1 MAIIRVGDKATAPSV
16 RPSKILDFANSKQ
29 LSDVEFSRSTTAT
42 YYDGET
48 QTLSDHNLLKD
59 SGAPN
64 GANWSRSGCSTQ
76 PSTSSNPFGEGTGA
90 YTIVE
95 DTNSAWHYIMQY
107 NSSGLYHYGAGRY
120 CVSAYVKPA
129 GRNWVLLR
137 PHYGSPVNAW
147 FDLSNGTVG
156 TVDSGVTANI
166 WDVGN
171 GWYRIS
177 HSYNYPS
184 TPTYYQLMIE
194 PSNDATTYQ
203 GDGTSGLHIWGLQT
217 EYDVM
222 KPGKYVE
229 SSSSAPKIEYQNKM
243 LTASVNQP
251 VFDHNPLNGESLGLR
266 VESARTNLYTL
277 SENRTSMS
285 YLSGSAVVDFQT
297 GIYAP
302 DGQTGTVALFRD
314 SGTTFSVA
322 DIYQQLTLNNTYTMS
337 CYVKANGPNCGL
349 VGINVS
355 QNGGGMYNQCII
367 DLDADDVVASKQEN
381 GSSSLIATRVWDVGN
396 GWYRLSVTFT
406 KNTTTSSDIH
416 RVFRSADSTRKK
428 ASGVYFWG
436 LQCELGSNA
445 TSYIPNTTGTSGG
458 VTRSR
463 DIPYLKDSR
472 YLSNREGT
480 IFADMRCDQPG
491 NPYPRILASSRFLM
505 AFPTSHSSNGT
516 SGHPYIQA
524 YDPYQVDTSN
534 SQIIQPFISNKI
546 GASWSSTSWDIATN
560 GVGGNSVT
568 AYSSSDFNSTL
579 ELGVGHA
586 YGSDSRTLDG
596 TIKKLAFFE
605 KHLTREELIALTEE

>member
-1 MAIIRVGDKATAPSV
+1 MAIIRVGDLATTPSV
-16 RPSKILDFANSKQ
+16 RPTKVLDFANSKQ
-29 LSDVEFSRSTTAT
+29 LSDVEFSRSSTAT

-48 QTLSDHNLLKD
+48 TTLSDHNLLID

-64 GANWSRSGCSTQ
+64 GVRWSRSGSSTQ
-76 PSTSSNPFGEGTGA
+76 PSTSANPFGEGTQA
-90 YTIVE
+90 YTLVE
-95 DTNSAWHYIMQY
+95 DTNNAWHYIMQ
-107 NSSGLYHYGAGRY
+107 NNLSGLYHYGAGRY

-137 PHYGSPVNAW
+137 PHYGSAANAW
-147 FDLSNGTVG
+147 FNISTGTVG

-177 HSYNYPS
+177 HSFDFPS

-194 PSNDATTYQ
+194 TGDGVTTYQ
-203 GDGTSGLHIWGLQT
+203 GDGSSGVHIWGLQT
-217 EYDVM
+217 EYNVM
-222 KPGKYVE
+222 EPGPYVE
-229 SSSSAPKIEYQNKM
+229 SSSAGPKITYQNKM
-243 LTASVNQP
+243 LTAATNQA
-251 VFDHNPLNGESLGLR
+251 VFDHDPKTGESLGLR
-266 VESARTNLYTL
+266 VESARENLYAL

-285 YLSGSAVVDFQT
+285 YLSGSAIVDHQT

-302 DGQTGTVALFRD
+302 DGQTGTVSLFRD
-314 SGTTFSVA
+314 SNTAFSVA
-322 DIYQQLTLNNTYTMS
+322 DLYVQLTLNSTYTMS
-337 CYVKANGPNCGL
+337 CYVKANGPNAGS

-367 DLDADDVVASKQEN
+367 DLDAADVVASKTQN

-396 GWYRLSVTFT
+396 GWYRMAVTFT

-445 TSYIPNTTGTSGG
+445 SSYIPTSGTQ

-472 YLSNREGT
+472 YLDNREGS
-480 IFADMRCDQPG
+480 IYADIRVDQG
-491 NPYPRILASSRFLM
+491 SNAYPRILASSKFLL
-505 AFPTSHSSNGT
+505 AAPSAHTTDGT
-516 SGHPYIQA
+516 IGHPYIQA
-524 YDPYQVDTSN
+524 YDPYQIDTSN
-534 SQIIQPFISNKI
+534 SQIIQPFISNRI

-568 AYSSSDFNSTL
+568 ANGSSDFNSGL

-586 YGSDSRTLDG
+586 YGSDSRTLNG

-605 KHLTREELIALTEE
+605 KHLSREELIALTEE